1 MFGLLK
7 NKSNAVL
14 GVDISSTSVKVLE
27 LGLSGSQYKV
37 EAFSVEPLPP
47 GAVVENNI
55 HELDVTGEAVAKAL
69 SQSRTSLKSA
79 AVAVSGSAVI
89 TKNIE
94 MDASLSDAEMET
106 QITVEADQYIP
117 YAMDEVAIDFED
129 QGLNE
134 KNPERVEVLLAAC
147 RRDNV
152 EIREEALRLGG
163 LKIKIVDVE
172 AFAMER
178 ACELIEGQLD
188 LPDEDPVLAVVDIGA
203 TKTTLNVISRG
214 KTVYTREQ
222 LFGGRQLTDEIQRRY
237 GLTPDEAEKAKCRGG
252 LPDDYEP
259 EVLDPFRETVVQQIS
274 RSLQFF
280 YSSSQFND
288 VDAIALVGGSASIP
302 GLEEMIESKL
312 GTPTKVA
319 NPFAGMSMAGKVDVD
334 KLASEA
340 PSLMIACGLAMR
352 SFD

>member
-1 MFGLLK
+1 
-7 NKSNAVL
+7 
-14 GVDISSTSVKVLE
+14 
-27 LGLSGSQYKV
+27 
-37 EAFSVEPLPP
+37 
-47 GAVVENNI
+47 
-55 HELDVTGEAVAKAL
+55 
-69 SQSRTSLKSA
+69 
-79 AVAVSGSAVI
+79 
-89 TKNIE
+89 
-94 MDASLSDAEMET
+94 MDASLSDDEMET

-117 YAMDEVAIDFED
+117 YAMDEVAIDFEV

-152 EIREEALRLGG
+152 EMREEALRLGG
-163 LKIKIVDVE
+163 IKTKIVDIE

-178 ACELIEGQLD
+178 ACELIEGQLE

-237 GLTPDEAEKAKCRGG
+237 GLTPEEAEKAKCRGG

-259 EVLDPFRETVVQQIS
+259 EVLDPFRETVVQQVS

-288 VDAIALVGGSASIP
+288 VDAIALVGGSASIV
-302 GLEEMIESKL
+302 GMAEMIQDKL
-312 GTPTKVA
+312 GIPTRLA
-319 NPFAGMSMAGKVDVD
+319 NPFAGMSLAGRVDAD
-334 KLASEA
+334 ELASEA

>member
-7 NKSNAVL
+7 NKSNTVL

-27 LGLSGSQYKV
+27 LGLKGSKYKV

-55 HELDVTGEAVAKAL
+55 HELDVIGEAVAKAL
-69 SQSRTSLKSA
+69 SHSRTSLKTA

-89 TKNIE
+89 TKTID
-94 MDASLSDAEMET
+94 MDASLSDDEMET

-117 YAMDEVAIDFED
+117 YAMDEVAIDFEV

-152 EIREEALRLGG
+152 EMREEALRLGG
-163 LKIKIVDVE
+163 IKTKIVDIE

-259 EVLDPFRETVVQQIS
+259 EVLDPFRETVVQQVS

-288 VDAIALVGGSASIP
+288 VDAIALVGGSASIS
-302 GLEEMIESKL
+302 GMAEMIQDKL
-312 GTPTKVA
+312 GVPTRQA
-319 NPFAGMSMAGKVDVD
+319 NPFAGMSLAGKVDAD

>member
-7 NKSNAVL
+7 NKTNIVL

-27 LGLSGSQYKV
+27 LGLSGGQYKV
-37 EAFSVEPLPP
+37 EAFSIEPLPP

-55 HELDVTGEAVAKAL
+55 HEMDVIGEAIARAL
-69 SQSRTSLKSA
+69 SHSRTSLKAA

-94 MDASLSDAEMET
+94 MDASLSDDEMET

-117 YAMDEVAIDFED
+117 YAMDEVAIDFEV

-134 KNPERVEVLLAAC
+134 KNPERVGVLLAAC

-152 EIREEALRLGG
+152 EMREEALRLGG
-163 LKIKIVDVE
+163 LKAKIVDVE

-188 LPDEDPVLAVVDIGA
+188 LPDDDPVLAVVDIGA

-237 GLTPDEAEKAKCRGG
+237 GLTPDDAEKAKCHGG

-259 EVLDPFRETVVQQIS
+259 EVLDPFRETVVQQVS

-280 YSSSQFND
+280 FSSSQFND
-288 VDAIALVGGSASIP
+288 VDAIALVGGSASIS
-302 GLEEMIESKL
+302 GLAEMIQDKL
-312 GTPTKVA
+312 GTPTRMA
-319 NPFAGMSMAGKVDVD
+319 NPFAGMSLAGRVDAEQ
-334 KLASEA
+334 LASEA

>member
-14 GVDISSTSVKVLE
+14 GVDISSTAVKVLE
-27 LGLSGSQYKV
+27 LGRSGSEYKV
-37 EAFSVEPLPP
+37 VAFSVEPLPP

-55 HELDVTGEAVAKAL
+55 HDLDVVGETVAKAV
-69 SQSRTSLKSA
+69 SHAKTSLKTA

-94 MDASLSDAEMET
+94 MDASLSDDEMET

-117 YAMDEVAIDFED
+117 YALDEVAIDFEV

-147 RRDNV
+147 RKDNV
-152 EIREEALRLGG
+152 EMREDALKLGG
-163 LKIKIVDVE
+163 LKAKIVDVE
-172 AFAMER
+172 AFALER
-178 ACELIEGQLD
+178 VYELINTQFK
-188 LPDEDPVLAVVDIGA
+188 LPSEDPVLAIVDIGA
-203 TKTTLNVISRG
+203 TKTTLNVINQG
-214 KTVYTREQ
+214 KSVYTREQ

-237 GLTPDEAEKAKCRGG
+237 GLTPEEAESAKCRGG
-252 LPDDYEP
+252 LSEDYEP

-280 YSSSQFND
+280 FSSSQFND
-288 VDAIALVGGSASIP
+288 VDAIALVGGSAAIE
-302 GLEEMIESKL
+302 GLPEMVQEKL
-312 GTPTKVA
+312 GTPAQLV
-319 NPFAGMSMAGKVDVD
+319 NPFARMPVAGRVNKD
-334 KLASEA
+334 KLTNQA

>member
-7 NKSNAVL
+7 KKSNVVL

-27 LGLSGSQYKV
+27 LGLRGSGYRV
-37 EAFSVEPLPP
+37 EAFGVEPLPP

-55 HELDVTGEAVAKAL
+55 HDVDIIGEAIARAI
-69 SQSRTSLKSA
+69 SQSRTGLKNA

-89 TKNIE
+89 TKTID
-94 MDASLSDAEMET
+94 MDASLSEDEMET

-117 YAMDEVAIDFED
+117 YAMDEVAIDFEV

-152 EIREEALRLGG
+152 EMREEALRLGG
-163 LKIKIVDVE
+163 LTARVIDVE

-178 ACELIEGQLD
+178 ACELIEDQLD
-188 LPDEDPVLAVVDIGA
+188 LPDQDPVLAVVDIGA

-237 GLTPDEAEKAKCRGG
+237 GLTPEEAEKAKCKGR

-259 EVLDPFRETVVQQIS
+259 EVLEPFRETVVQQVS

-288 VDAIALVGGSASIP
+288 VDVIALVGGSASIS
-302 GLEEMIESKL
+302 GMAEMIQDKL
-312 GTPTKVA
+312 GVTTRLA
-319 NPFAGMSMAGKVDVD
+319 NPFAGMSMAGRVDTD
-334 KLASEA
+334 QLASKA

>member
-7 NKSNAVL
+7 KKSNVVL

-27 LGLSGSQYKV
+27 LGLRGSGYRV
-37 EAFSVEPLPP
+37 EAFGVEPLPP

-55 HELDVTGEAVAKAL
+55 HDVDIIGEAIARAI
-69 SQSRTSLKSA
+69 SQSRTGLKNA

-89 TKNIE
+89 TKTID
-94 MDASLSDAEMET
+94 MDASLSEDEMET

-117 YAMDEVAIDFED
+117 YAMDEVAIDFEV

-152 EIREEALRLGG
+152 EMREEALRLGG
-163 LKIKIVDVE
+163 LTARVIDVE

-178 ACELIEGQLD
+178 ACELIEDQLD
-188 LPDEDPVLAVVDIGA
+188 LPDQDPVLAVVDIGA

-237 GLTPDEAEKAKCRGG
+237 GLTPEEAEKAKRKGR

-259 EVLDPFRETVVQQIS
+259 EVLEPFRETVVQQVS

-288 VDAIALVGGSASIP
+288 VDVIALVGGSASIS
-302 GLEEMIESKL
+302 GMAEMIQDKL
-312 GTPTKVA
+312 GVTTRLA
-319 NPFAGMSMAGKVDVD
+319 NPFAGMSMAGRVDTD
-334 KLASEA
+334 QLASKA

>member
-7 NKSNAVL
+7 NKSNTVL

-55 HELDVTGEAVAKAL
+55 HELDVIGEAVAKAL
-69 SQSRTSLKSA
+69 SHSRTSLKSA

-89 TKNIE
+89 TKTID
-94 MDASLSDAEMET
+94 MDASLSDDEMET

-117 YAMDEVAIDFED
+117 YAMDEVAIDFEV

-152 EIREEALRLGG
+152 EMREEALRLGG
-163 LKIKIVDVE
+163 IKTKIVDIE

-259 EVLDPFRETVVQQIS
+259 EVLDPFRETVVQQVS

-288 VDAIALVGGSASIP
+288 VDAIALVGGSASIV
-302 GLEEMIESKL
+302 GMAEMIQDKL
-312 GTPTKVA
+312 GIPTRLA
-319 NPFAGMSMAGKVDVD
+319 NPFAGMSLAGRVDAD
-334 KLASEA
+334 ELASEA

>member
-1 MFGLLK
+1 MLK
-7 NKSNAVL
+7 KKSNVVL

-27 LGLSGSQYKV
+27 LGLRGSGYRV
-37 EAFSVEPLPP
+37 EAFGVEPLPP

-55 HELDVTGEAVAKAL
+55 HDVDIIGEAIARAI
-69 SQSRTSLKSA
+69 SQSRTGLKNA

-89 TKNIE
+89 TKTID
-94 MDASLSDAEMET
+94 MDASLSEDEMET

-117 YAMDEVAIDFED
+117 YAMDEVAIDFEV

-152 EIREEALRLGG
+152 EMREEALRLGG
-163 LKIKIVDVE
+163 LTARVIDVE

-178 ACELIEGQLD
+178 ACELIEDQLD
-188 LPDEDPVLAVVDIGA
+188 LPDQDPVLAVVDIGA

-237 GLTPDEAEKAKCRGG
+237 GLTPEEAEKAKRKGR

-259 EVLDPFRETVVQQIS
+259 EVLEPFRETVVQQVS

-288 VDAIALVGGSASIP
+288 VDVIALVGGSASIS
-302 GLEEMIESKL
+302 GMAEMIQDKL
-312 GTPTKVA
+312 GVTTRLA
-319 NPFAGMSMAGKVDVD
+319 NPFAGMSMAGRVDTD
-334 KLASEA
+334 QLASKA

>member
-117 YAMDEVAIDFED
+117 YAMDEVAIDFEV

-152 EIREEALRLGG
+152 EMREEALRLGG
-163 LKIKIVDVE
+163 LKTKIVDVE

>member
-7 NKSNAVL
+7 KKSNAVL
-14 GVDISSTSVKVLE
+14 GVDISSTSVKVIE
-27 LGLSGSQYKV
+27 LGLKGSVYRV
-37 EAFSVEPLPP
+37 EAFCVEPLPP

-55 HELDVTGEAVAKAL
+55 HEVDVIGEAVARAL
-69 SQSRTSLKSA
+69 SQSRTGLKNA
-79 AVAVSGSAVI
+79 AVAVSGAAVI
-89 TKNIE
+89 TKTID
-94 MDASLSDAEMET
+94 MDASLSEDEMET
-106 QITVEADQYIP
+106 QISVEADQYIP
-117 YAMDEVAIDFED
+117 YAMDEVAIDFEV

-152 EIREEALRLGG
+152 EMREEALRLGG
-163 LKIKIVDVE
+163 LTARVVDVE

-178 ACELIEGQLD
+178 ACELIDGQLD
-188 LPDEDPVLAVVDIGA
+188 LPDQDPVLAIVDIGA

-237 GLTPDEAEKAKCRGG
+237 GLTPEEAEKAKCKGG

-259 EVLDPFRETVVQQIS
+259 EVLEPFRETVVQQVS

-302 GLEEMIESKL
+302 GMAEMIQDKL
-312 GTPTKVA
+312 GVPTRLA
-319 NPFAGMSMAGKVDVD
+319 NPFAGMSMAGKVDKD
-334 KLASEA
+334 QLATEA
-340 PSLMIACGLAMR
+340 PALMIACGLAMR

>member
-14 GVDISSTSVKVLE
+14 GIDISSTSVKVLE

-37 EAFSVEPLPP
+37 EAFSVEQLPP
-47 GAVVENNI
+47 GAVIENNI
-55 HELDVTGEAVAKAL
+55 HDMDVIGEAISKAV
-69 SQSRTSLKSA
+69 SHSRTSLKSA

-89 TKNIE
+89 TKTID
-94 MDASLSDAEMET
+94 MDASLSDDEMET
-106 QITVEADQYIP
+106 QISVEADQYIP
-117 YAMDEVAIDFED
+117 YAMDEVAIDFEV

-134 KNPERVEVLLAAC
+134 KKPERVEVLLAAC

-152 EIREEALRLGG
+152 EMREEALRLGG
-163 LKIKIVDVE
+163 VNTKIVDIE

-178 ACELIEGQLD
+178 ASVLIEGQLN
-188 LPDEDPVLAVVDIGA
+188 LPDDDPVLAIVDIGA
-203 TKTTLNVISRG
+203 AKTTLNVVCRG
-214 KTVYTREQ
+214 KSLYTREQ

-237 GLTPDEAEKAKCRGG
+237 GLPPDEAEKAKIRGG
-252 LPDDYEP
+252 LPNDYEP
-259 EVLDPFRETVVQQIS
+259 EVLDPFRETVVQQVS

-288 VDAIALVGGSASIP
+288 VDGIALVGGSAAIE
-302 GLEEMIESKL
+302 GMAEMIQDKL
-312 GTPTKVA
+312 GIPTRQA
-319 NPFAGMSMAGKVDVD
+319 NPFADMSLARSVDAD
-334 KLASEA
+334 QLLKEA